1 MSKIDFSNPST
12 ALLSG
17 ILIIILA
24 LCLVLVGLGYGI
36 ASLIMSIVV

>member
-1 MSKIDFSNPST
+1 MSKINFSNPST

-24 LCLVLVGLGYGI
+24 LCLVLIGLGYGI
-36 ASLIMSIVV
+36 ASLIMSIVA